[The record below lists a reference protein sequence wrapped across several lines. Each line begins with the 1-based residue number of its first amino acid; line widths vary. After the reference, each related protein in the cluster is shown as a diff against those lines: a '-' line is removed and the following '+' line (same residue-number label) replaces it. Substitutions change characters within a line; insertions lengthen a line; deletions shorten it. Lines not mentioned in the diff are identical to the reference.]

1 MLLFACLEDTHKWV
15 PNFQVRLW
23 CLTNKFKFSLLGRLW
38 KWGWLT
44 TSLGHVAGEQMGIPI
59 DNVNILMDLELI
71 IENLSTSWLSL
82 PVLSRNVTDIEETD
96 VFWADG
102 ILLSTPIVG
111 SWRNR
116 WGIMAGS
123 HIIHSQLHLVLQPI
137 QVLTLCFLSP
147 IVLLS

>member
-1 MLLFACLEDTHKWV
+1 MFGGYPQKGTKLSSLPTMFDK
-15 PNFQVRLW
+15 QVYI
-23 CLTNKFKFSLLGRLW
+23 FSVRKTW
-38 KWGWLT
+38 KWGWFT
-44 TSLGHVAGEQMGIPI
+44 TSLGHVAREQMGIPI
-59 DNVNILMDLELI
+59 DIVNILMDLELI

-102 ILLSTPIVG
+102 ILLCAPIVG
-111 SWRNR
+111 SWWNH

-137 QVLTLCFLSP
+137 RVLTLCFLSP
-147 IVLLS
+147 IVLLA